1 MLYVFI
7 IIDSP
12 DDKDEEDNNDTT
24 NIHTK
29 PMYLK
34 DYERNRLLEKGVEA
48 GLTDSEDDEE
58 KDESITYVQEQ
69 LKLKERFIVSLKKY
83 FCKCYFKFFVDLFLV
98 LNLL

>member
-1 MLYVFI
+1 MLFVFI

-12 DDKDEEDNNDTT
+12 DDKDEEDNNDTS

-48 GLTDSEDDEE
+48 GLTDSEDEE
-58 KDESITYVQEQ
+58 KDESTTYVQEQ
-69 LKLKERFIVSLKKY
+69 LKLKERYIVLWTKSICKRY
-83 FCKCYFKFFVDLFLV
+83 FNMIFC
-98 LNLL
+98 